1 MPSNTSDSRRTILF
15 ALLML
20 AMAGLIPSGGAAFG
34 ADAAK
39 AGDAAS
45 AIASWT
51 LTTDDTKL
59 TVGVGQDQHLYLY
72 ELGNPTAGWNWTSS
86 PSLFPLLS
94 RVDVGG
100 TRHATKWAYQEG
112 TVDSSDGVKLT
123 IRFTNREPAL
133 ELKSV
138 WHARPGRGPVRH
150 CMFLKNN
157 TGGPITIY
165 EQETFDIHVAGPKAD
180 TNVRYIND
188 DASLP
193 DATGVYGDRLTSG
206 YQKTLPITS
215 KDQDWIPYV
224 VVDSNGKCGVY
235 VGWEWSNGRMAIAAD
250 QTSNGAFLKVGNRD
264 DFRTDLSAGETFEVP
279 PGFVGAYAGDLDDA
293 GNSVRRYLFHYNMP
307 EMLKRDASF
316 PKVEWNAFA
325 ATGKGQGSW
334 DPTEKKYYPFIDD
347 IAPLGFE
354 EVVIDIGWWSSYGDP
369 GHIVT
374 DAADWPSG
382 MAAAAKYAHER
393 GLRFG
398 LYDNEPELF
407 TSESGKRE
415 RIEDISFLLKQ
426 LHADFYRSD
435 ETAAPVIQGA
445 FGAGHRAHYPEDV
458 LYWSTKGFYEVLDTL
473 YARYPTFLW
482 ENCAGGGRI
491 KDFGASRR
499 AAKIQNQDRYYA
511 IDARRSFY
519 DSSYV
524 FPPMQLA
531 ALDGSWAE
539 LQAAGSVYEFRS
551 SSMGAAYWHP
561 DAPNGG
567 NGGPVWSAQ
576 HKAQIKRAVATY
588 KDKLRPLIRGGDL
601 YHIFPR
607 PDGLH
612 WDGMEYF
619 DRAAKRGVVYLFKPA
634 EGNGNDA
641 TKVALRGVRADARYR
656 VTFEDGTNAAVE
668 RSGAELIAGI
678 EVHLCGGMV
687 SELMFFEE
695 IAPAKK

>member
-1 MPSNTSDSRRTILF
+1 MHANLSKSRSMVSAVLTTLVMASF
-15 ALLML
+15 LVSGK
-20 AMAGLIPSGGAAFG
+20 AGLAE
-34 ADAAK
+34 DAAK
-39 AGDAAS
+39 QAA
-45 AIASWT
+45 AVASWT

-59 TVGVGQDQHLYLY
+59 TLGVGADQQLYVC
-72 ELGNPTAGWNWTSS
+72 ELSNPAVDWNWTRTPS
-86 PSLFPLLS
+86 PLPLMS
-94 RVDVGG
+94 RADVGG
-100 TRHATKWAYQEG
+100 TQHALKWTYQDG
-112 TVDSSDGVKLT
+112 KVDSSDGDKLT
-123 IRFTNREPAL
+123 IRFANRKLAL
-133 ELKSV
+133 ELTSV

-150 CMFLKNN
+150 SLFLKNN
-157 TGGPITIY
+157 SGGPITIY
-165 EQETFDIHVAGPKAD
+165 EQETFDIHLVGPQGD
-180 TNVRYIND
+180 TNVCYIND

-193 DATGVYGDRLTSG
+193 DATGVYRDRLQPG
-206 YQKTLPITS
+206 YQKTLAVTS

-224 VVDSNGKCGVY
+224 VVDSQGKCGAY
-235 VGWEWSNGRMAIAAD
+235 LGWEWSNGRIAMAAD
-250 QTSNGAFLKVGNRD
+250 PASRGVRLRAGNRD
-264 DFRTDLSAGETFEVP
+264 DFRTDLAAGETFEVP
-279 PGFVGAYAGDLDDA
+279 PGFLGAYAGDLDDA
-293 GNSVRRYLFHYNMP
+293 GNSVRRYLCHYNMP
-307 EMLKRDASF
+307 ERLKKDASF

-334 DPTEKKYYPFIDD
+334 DPTEKKYYPLIDD

-374 DAADWPSG
+374 DAADWPRG
-382 MAAAAKYAHER
+382 MAAAADYAHAR
-393 GLRFG
+393 GMRFG
-398 LYDNEPELF
+398 LYDNEPELY

-415 RIEDISFLLKQ
+415 RIGDISYLLTA

-458 LYWSTKGFYEVLDTL
+458 LYWSTKGFYEVIDTL
-473 YARYPTFLW
+473 YARFPTFLW

-499 AAKIQNQDRYYA
+499 AAKIQNQDRYYP

-531 ALDGSWAE
+531 ALDGSWGE
-539 LQAAGSVYEFRS
+539 CQAAGSVYEFRS

-576 HKAQIKRAVATY
+576 HKADIQRAVATY
-588 KDKLRPLIRGGDL
+588 KNKLRPLVRNADL

-607 PDGLH
+607 PDGMH
-612 WDGMEYF
+612 FDGIEYF
-619 DRAAKRGVVYLFKPA
+619 DPTAQRGVVYLFKPA
-634 EGNGNDA
+634 EGNGLEG
-641 TKVALRGVRADARYR
+641 TRVKLRGVRPDARYR

-668 RSGAELIAGI
+668 KSGTELAAGI
-678 EVHLCGGMV
+678 DVHLCGGLV

>member
-1 MPSNTSDSRRTILF
+1 MHTELSHSRTMVGIVL
-15 ALLML
+15 ALL
-20 AMAGLIPSGGAAFG
+20 AMAMFLSSSKTVLAE
-34 ADAAK
+34 DATK
-39 AGDAAS
+39 HAS
-45 AIASWT
+45 AAASWT
-51 LTTDDTKL
+51 LATDDTKL
-59 TVGVGQDQHLYLY
+59 TVGVGKDQQLYIY
-72 ELGNPTAGWNWTSS
+72 ELSNPALGWNWTSS
-86 PSLFPLLS
+86 PSPLPLVS
-94 RVDVGG
+94 RADAGG
-100 TRHATKWAYQEG
+100 RQYGLQWTHQDGK
-112 TVDSSDGVKLT
+112 VDSSDGVKLT

-133 ELKSV
+133 ELTSV
-138 WHARPGRGPVRH
+138 WQARPGRGPVRH
-150 CMFLKNN
+150 SMFLKNN
-157 TGGPITIY
+157 SGGPVTIY
-165 EQETFDIHVAGPKAD
+165 EQETLDVHLVGPLGDI
-180 TNVRYIND
+180 NVCYIND
-188 DASLP
+188 DASVP
-193 DATGVYGDRLTSG
+193 DATGVYRDRLQRG
-206 YQKTLPITS
+206 YQKTLAVTS

-224 VVDSNGKCGVY
+224 VVDCQGKSGAY
-235 VGWEWSNGRMAIAAD
+235 LGWEWSNGRIAMAAD
-250 QTSNGAFLKVGNRD
+250 RAAGGVRLRAGNRD
-264 DFRTDLSAGETFEVP
+264 DFRTDLAAGETFEVP
-279 PGFVGAYAGDLDDA
+279 PGFLGAYAGDLDDA
-293 GNSVRRYLFHYNMP
+293 GNSVRRYLFRYNMP
-307 EMLKRDASF
+307 ERLKRDASF

-334 DPTEKKYYPFIDD
+334 DPTEKKYYPLIDD

-374 DAADWPSG
+374 DTADWPRG
-382 MAAAAKYAHER
+382 MAAAADYAHAR
-393 GLRFG
+393 GMRFG

-407 TSESGKRE
+407 TSESGKTE
-415 RIEDISFLLKQ
+415 RIGDISYLLTG

-435 ETAAPVIQGA
+435 ATAAPVIQGA

-473 YARYPTFLW
+473 YARFPGFLW
-482 ENCAGGGRI
+482 EDCAGGGTI

-499 AAKIQNQDRYYA
+499 AAKIQNQDRYYP

-539 LQAAGSVYEFRS
+539 CQAAGSVYEFRS

-576 HKAQIKRAVATY
+576 HKADIKQAVATY
-588 KDKLRPLIRGGDL
+588 KNKLRPLLRNADL

-607 PDGLH
+607 PDGMH
-612 WDGMEYF
+612 WDGIEYF
-619 DRAAKRGVVYLFKPA
+619 DPAAKRGVVYLFKPA
-634 EGNGNDA
+634 EGNGFDA
-641 TKVALRGVRADARYR
+641 TGVKLRGVRPEARYR

-668 RSGAELIAGI
+668 KTGAELLAGLD
-678 EVHLCGGMV
+678 VHLCGGLV

-695 IAPAKK
+695 IVK